1 MGKRSPTDTDVRR
14 AGATASFTAAD
25 QVTDWVEVAGRF
37 WISAQPAGGGAGAV
51 ALEFSFDGGT
61 TAENATLPGGGANS
75 WTVPVLLA
83 PVAPEEPEEPGVLA
97 RLRCSAWTS
106 GTINARVSQ

>member
-1 MGKRSPTDTDVRR
+1 MGKRSTGATDVRR
-14 AGATASFTAAD
+14 SGATANFTAAE
-25 QVTDWVEVAGRF
+25 QATDWVEVAGRF
-37 WISAQPAGGGAGAV
+37 WISAQPVGGGVGVV

-61 TAENATLPGGGANS
+61 TAENATLPSGGANG

-83 PVAPEEPEEPGVLA
+83 PVAPEEPGVLA
-97 RLRCSAWTS
+97 RLRCSAWIS